1 MAGRLVRHRAVR
13 VYDVEVADASRLR
26 RFFGGPDEPDGA
38 LDEQDAFPVLGSR
51 PGDAVGEAG
60 PAPVDET
67 VRHAGIALA

>member
-1 MAGRLVRHRAVR
+1 MRHG
-13 VYDVEVADASRLR
+13 
-26 RFFGGPDEPDGA
+26 FGGSSGADEPDGA
-38 LDEQDAFPVLGSR
+38 LDEQDAFPVLGSG

>member
-13 VYDVEVADASRLR
+13 VYDVEVADASRPR
-26 RFFGGPDEPDGA
+26 RFFGGPDGA
-38 LDEQDAFPVLGSR
+38 LDEKDAFPVLGSR

-60 PAPVDET
+60 PAPLDET